1 MKNTHDELNRK
12 LLLLRTLFL
21 SLLLETGLS
30 FNMVNRA
37 TKRCS
42 YLQGKVVP
50 SFLSVILR
58 PKILVRTSGLN
69 WCPLSLGASSPLGNS
84 QEVSQEQPLAR
95 AFSFSLTMNGELAHN
110 LVTSRS
116 AIKCP
121 TD

>member
-1 MKNTHDELNRK
+1 M
-12 LLLLRTLFL
+12 
-21 SLLLETGLS
+21 ETGLS

-42 YLQGKVVP
+42 HLQGKVVP
-50 SFLSVILR
+50 SFLFVILR
-58 PKILVRTSGLN
+58 PKILVLD
-69 WCPLSLGASSPLGNS
+69 LGDHLVWGQALQLGKS
-84 QEVSQEQPLAR
+84 REVMPEQPLAR
-95 AFSFSLTMNGELAHN
+95 VFSRSLTMIGELAHN